1 MTAEL
6 AAAAALEERAASDIN
21 TSEEKQVVLQQ
32 EIEDLQA
39 GRTPSAAE
47 EELAYVKQRL
57 KEKRLYKEFFDPAQ
71 KRVWQLRQQI

>member
-6 AAAAALEERAASDIN
+6 AAAAALEERTASEIN
-21 TSEEKQVVLQQ
+21 TSEEKQAVLQQ

-39 GRTPSAAE
+39 GCTPSAAE

-57 KEKRLYKEFFDPAQ
+57 EEKRLYKEFFDPAQ
-71 KRVWQLRQQI
+71 KRVSSLK